1 MENNLMKS
9 AKAFTQKTL
18 AGFAALAV
26 GFSTTA
32 AIAAPTQRQI
42 VTQGPHGASKL
53 VKVAMT
59 SQSKVAR
66 QLSPFNLA
74 YMAYQGWFTNE
85 GVPSASQLIR
95 DYKNGRISAV
105 EVANAAV
112 QTNRLSADTLND
124 DSYLASLETQLKALS
139 QPD

>member
-1 MENNLMKS
+1 MKNL
-9 AKAFTQKTL
+9 KALTQKTL
-18 AGFAALAV
+18 AGLAFLAV

-32 AIAAPTQRQI
+32 AVAVPAHHQVI
-42 VTQGPHGASKL
+42 TQGPNGASKL

-59 SQSKVAR
+59 SQPHATR

-85 GVPSASQLIR
+85 GIPAASQLVR
-95 DYKNGRISAV
+95 NYRVGRISAQ
-105 EVANAAV
+105 EVAQAAV

-124 DSYLASLETQLKALS
+124 ASYLNSLDNQLEALS
-139 QPD
+139 QVD